1 MHGNHHV
8 APPVSPATEVWRR
21 TGRRRATQQAAS
33 PEPSQAAQAIT
44 ERMEATVREATA
56 ELYPGLWAA
65 LNEIGR
71 SALASEVAD
80 AYMAAPP
87 EDRGLAA
94 IEVLEAWRR
103 SWLVRQAPGYE
114 EAVKRTGKTAEELG
128 EPVYTIDK
136 LKERIGL

>member
-1 MHGNHHV
+1 MS
-8 APPVSPATEVWRR
+8 PPTQVWRR
-21 TGRRRATQQAAS
+21 SGRSRATQQVES
-33 PEPSQAAQAIT
+33 PEPTQAARAIT
-44 ERMEATVREATA
+44 ERIEATVGEATA

-71 SALASEVAD
+71 SALASEVTD

-103 SWLVRQAPGYE
+103 SWLVRQAAGYE
-114 EAVKRTGKTAEELG
+114 EAIERAGKTAEELA
-128 EPVYTIDK
+128 EPVYSVDE
-136 LKERIGL
+136 LKTRISL